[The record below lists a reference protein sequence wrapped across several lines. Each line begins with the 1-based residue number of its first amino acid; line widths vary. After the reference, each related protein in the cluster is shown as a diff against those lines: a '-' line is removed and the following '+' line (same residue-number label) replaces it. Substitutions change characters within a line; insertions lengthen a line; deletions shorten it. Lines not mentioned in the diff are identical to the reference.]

1 LNPVKLLLIILLAI
15 PLTGCWDVGEIDKK
29 DLILAIGFDA
39 VSNTLIRSTIQ
50 MPLTGQTL
58 PPAAGH
64 GPSKEKKFYTISS
77 VAHTVL
83 GAAPKQ
89 QANTPRTLI
98 TGHIKSVL
106 VHEVL
111 ARRGIQRYIDLV
123 TSTPKTP
130 RSADIFICRE
140 PAEQILKS
148 IPVQEIVP
156 GIGFSQQMEATLK
169 RDRSFPIPLWKFIER
184 LDEPGMDPYAPVIS
198 YRQEDRTFEI
208 TGLAVFRHD
217 RLVGFLDSEQT
228 RMFGMIT
235 GKIENGYLEVP
246 MDSNQFVSYRTVTAK
261 TKIVPQSKKPPQIKV
276 KISVNGSLTE
286 YTGKRMISDPR
297 YRQIKETTRLYIKNK
312 CRETIALIQSWEAD
326 ILDFGL
332 EYRYRYPEEFD
343 PKTWRRRFKEAKV
356 DVEVDFRVVRSG
368 LYH

>member
-1 LNPVKLLLIILLAI
+1 
-15 PLTGCWDVGEIDKK
+15 
-29 DLILAIGFDA
+29 
-39 VSNTLIRSTIQ
+39 
-50 MPLTGQTL
+50 
-58 PPAAGH
+58 
-64 GPSKEKKFYTISS
+64 
-77 VAHTVL
+77 
-83 GAAPKQ
+83 
-89 QANTPRTLI
+89 
-98 TGHIKSVL
+98 
-106 VHEVL
+106 
-111 ARRGIQRYIDLV
+111 
-123 TSTPKTP
+123 
-130 RSADIFICRE
+130 
-140 PAEQILKS
+140 
-148 IPVQEIVP
+148 
-156 GIGFSQQMEATLK
+156 
-169 RDRSFPIPLWKFIER
+169 
-184 LDEPGMDPYAPVIS
+184 
-198 YRQEDRTFEI
+198 
-208 TGLAVFRHD
+208 
-217 RLVGFLDSEQT
+217 
-228 RMFGMIT
+228 
-235 GKIENGYLEVP
+235 LEVP